1 MEKFA
6 DLVYRRPDVGA
17 LSQSIRDYTAALA
30 KAGTAREVHDLL
42 FAHKAAMA
50 EFATM
55 QTVASIRNTADTQN
69 EFYEEEMAFFHREVP
84 RLSLLL
90 READEALLASPFRGA
105 LEEELGE
112 LYFRNLE
119 AQKQFAD
126 PRIVDDL
133 VEESRLSQLYSKT
146 AATASTFFRG
156 EERNFYGLLKFMQS
170 TDRSTRRE
178 AFHAW
183 AGLYARIAPELDDI
197 YSRQVR
203 LRHGMARKLGFDSY
217 TDMAYLRRRRYD
229 YGPDDTASF
238 RRQVREIITP
248 ACLELRRRQAQR
260 LGVDALRY
268 YDESLI
274 YPEGNPVPRGGREE
288 LVAKARRMYREMS
301 PETGEFST
309 AWWPTTSLTWR
320 PGRES
325 APAATAQP
333 SPPTRSPSSSPTST
347 APAPTWTCSPTRRA
361 TPSRA
366 IPPSAASPCRS

>member
-178 AFHAW
+178 AFHA
-183 AGLYARIAPELDDI
+183 L
-197 YSRQVR
+197 
-203 LRHGMARKLGFDSY
+203 
-217 TDMAYLRRRRYD
+217 
-229 YGPDDTASF
+229 
-238 RRQVREIITP
+238 
-248 ACLELRRRQAQR
+248 
-260 LGVDALRY
+260 
-268 YDESLI
+268 SLI
-274 YPEGNPVPRGGREE
+274 H
-288 LVAKARRMYREMS
+288 
-301 PETGEFST
+301 
-309 AWWPTTSLTWR
+309 
-320 PGRES
+320 
-325 APAATAQP
+325 
-333 SPPTRSPSSSPTST
+333 
-347 APAPTWTCSPTRRA
+347 
-361 TPSRA
+361 
-366 IPPSAASPCRS
+366 I